1 MTPIERFQK
10 LQVELVRAGF
20 DTNLHAEADHGE
32 AVIAMLVEL
41 KQQTTV
47 DIERLNELTGT
58 HGFSCVIGDDSRAA
72 ITLTTA

>member
-20 DTNLHAEADHGE
+20 DTDLHAEADRGN
-32 AVIAMLVEL
+32 AVIAMYVEL
-41 KQQTTV
+41 KHQTTD

-58 HGFSCVIGDDSRAA
+58 HGFSCVIGDNSRAG
-72 ITLTTA
+72 ITLAAP